1 MAKKVLLVLNRSPL
15 NSVKASE
22 GLRQGLGLTLADN
35 EVTVLLLDAAAW
47 LAVPLSPQM
56 VGGGDTK
63 KHLDTLLLVKGKV
76 EVEAESLARFGITGE
91 ALIPGVAVVSQAE
104 AIAEMT
110 AAEAMIVF

>member
-1 MAKKVLLVLNRSPL
+1 MLNRSPL
-15 NSVKASE
+15 NSVQASE
-22 GLRQGLGLTLADN
+22 GLRQGLGLTLAAN
-35 EVTVLLLDAAAW
+35 KVTVLLLDAAAW

-63 KHLDTLLLVKGKV
+63 KHIDTLLLVKGKV
-76 EVEAESLARFGITGE
+76 AVEAESLARYGIARE
-91 ALIPGVAVVSQAE
+91 ALMPGIAVVSQGE